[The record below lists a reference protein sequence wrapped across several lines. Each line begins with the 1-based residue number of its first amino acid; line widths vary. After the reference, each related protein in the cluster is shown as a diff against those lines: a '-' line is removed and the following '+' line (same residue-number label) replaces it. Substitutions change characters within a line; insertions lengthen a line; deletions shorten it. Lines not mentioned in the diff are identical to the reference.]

1 MSTTKV
7 IRNDLPLEKAKINGV
22 TMFKSKKFLY
32 LTFAYQFFWSKVPT
46 CLKQKMYF
54 YSIT

>member
-22 TMFKSKKFLY
+22 TMFNFKKSLY
-32 LTFAYQFFWSKVPT
+32 LIFTFQFLWSKVPT